1 MKTNQFFNLDDRI
14 TRFRMKALQIGLC
27 DNVNAYILAFN

>member
-1 MKTNQFFNLDDRI
+1 MRTKQFFNMNDKV